1 MQAQAVKRYVAS
13 LVLVLMVVLG
23 GCSVEPTP
31 PPGATSTP
39 VVGETPAR
47 PALSA
52 PAEVASWPVYRSEAY
67 GFQFAY
73 PSGWV
78 CTSFANEGPGM
89 PEDWPVQEVLGVFP
103 PEMAEHR
110 DRSGPPDPNAPP
122 TYPAVSVEVYVGPP
136 EAFHGRVYP
145 EPDVT
150 EPIEVAG
157 VTGVLEREMREDFN
171 SYRYVFVHP
180 QDPNVRIVFVD
191 VVTGFSERAEAHPE
205 YVEAVPEIVATLA
218 FTGQPEPSDDTGAY
232 RVVETPELRV
242 EVPADWQRRDALW
255 TWAPPGAPEGAAAQ
269 WVGVNVV
276 DLEPPQEPEAV
287 LLPQPAQ
294 VVASTEV
301 DLGWAQGRSF
311 TLEVYDAAGAVA
323 SMERHVV
330 VTVAQ
335 DGTRRAY
342 DLYAAGKTAEL
353 LEALAPVLEHML
365 ASAQPLSAPDRPSDP
380 SDQPSDA
387 ALAQIRTT
395 VAERLDVAPEA
406 LDLALEFTEF
416 PDACLGKAE
425 AGEMCAQVITPGYIG
440 EAQVDGAV
448 YEVRATEDGSKVI
461 VSPMPSS

>member
-1 MQAQAVKRYVAS
+1 
-13 LVLVLMVVLG
+13 
-23 GCSVEPTP
+23 
-31 PPGATSTP
+31 
-39 VVGETPAR
+39 
-47 PALSA
+47 
-52 PAEVASWPVYRSEAY
+52 
-67 GFQFAY
+67 
-73 PSGWV
+73 
-78 CTSFANEGPGM
+78 
-89 PEDWPVQEVLGVFP
+89 
-103 PEMAEHR
+103 
-110 DRSGPPDPNAPP
+110 
-122 TYPAVSVEVYVGPP
+122 
-136 EAFHGRVYP
+136 
-145 EPDVT
+145 
-150 EPIEVAG
+150 
-157 VTGVLEREMREDFN
+157 
-171 SYRYVFVHP
+171 
-180 QDPNVRIVFVD
+180 
-191 VVTGFSERAEAHPE
+191 
-205 YVEAVPEIVATLA
+205 
-218 FTGQPEPSDDTGAY
+218 
-232 RVVETPELRV
+232 VVETPELRV